1 MTPRFTPVPAVDVD
15 PDLRSGIERWALS
28 APMRALVKA
37 FDGDWTALTRSTDGI
52 PGYLSA
58 LDTFS
63 ERWDTRFGLERNFA
77 HELTLSEKQVEIVI
91 GAADALGLRSIR
103 PPRHRDYDHVL
114 LLGGMFRA
122 CFTRTGYAAGL
133 IRAGAVRTKAVTA
146 LGAHRPFGADDFVL
160 AAAAGL
166 PELADEYEALDA
178 CTRLAFSL
186 PEPEY
191 ADGQLSDTAGG
202 AWSLRRYRFAD
213 GTPVAVAAAPSSEP
227 LVRCA
232 DIPDALVW
240 FAEHVVPVCPGQRLL
255 MVTTPIYV
263 PTQHA
268 TALRILGLPYRVEI
282 DTVGYDPRLLSPPL
296 KEPFNPSKYLLGV
309 RSSIRALR
317 DLLQALDADAP

>member
-1 MTPRFTPVPAVDVD
+1 MPHFTPVPAVDVD
-15 PDLRSGIERWALS
+15 PDLRSGIEQWALS

-37 FDGDWTALTRSTDGI
+37 FDGDWTTLTRSADGLS
-52 PGYLSA
+52 GYLSA

-63 ERWDTRFGLERNFA
+63 ERWDIRFGRERNFA
-77 HELTLSEKQVEIVI
+77 YEPALSEKQVEIVI

-114 LLGGMFRA
+114 LLGGMFLA
-122 CFTRTGYAAGL
+122 CFTRSEYAAGL
-133 IRAGAVRTKAVTA
+133 IRTGTVRTKTVTA
-146 LGAHRPFGADDFVL
+146 LGTHRPFGPDEFLL

-178 CTRLAFSL
+178 CTRLAFGL
-186 PEPEY
+186 ADPEHS
-191 ADGQLSDTAGG
+191 DGQLSDTAGG

-213 GTPVAVAAAPSSEP
+213 GTPVAIAAVSWSEP
-227 LVRCA
+227 FVRRA
-232 DIPDALVW
+232 KTSDVLTW
-240 FAEHVVPVCPGQRLL
+240 FAERVVPVRPGQRIL

-268 TALRILGLPYRVEI
+268 AALRTLGLPYRVEI
-282 DTVGYDPRLLSPPL
+282 DTVGYDPQLVPPPL
-296 KEPFNPSKYLLGV
+296 KQPFSPSKYLLEV

-317 DLLQALDADAP
+317 DLLKALDADAP